1 MPKLQNIEK
10 TIFRLTMIVLLVGV
24 ITPAL
29 FASLCIADDD
39 TDTIILKDMNAEP
52 LLGND
57 AIELKLEID
66 NLANR
71 YVKTTPQITISKNNE
86 VIINEALGQ
95 YILLP
100 ERANTITVRYTKSF
114 FEEGTYTIESKL
126 KYEKKESNTLMKSL
140 TISSGGQIS
149 MENTKEIIKPSFDP
163 VKEIGRDEK
172 TSYMTLLIILS
183 IIIIFSFFRGNRY
196 QRIHPNEVKELLREV
211 IRDSERDDIAEDS
224 NIAPHKEKN
233 TAKNEEN
240 YNKKEDTNNTGNN
253 ENNQK
258 LITELGKDV
267 MQAINEEKKRLEE
280 EINDLERLHKKGILD
295 ADIFEKNKK
304 AIDDKLDQI
313 SIETLV
319 NSKRCTGELKND
331 ITVKL
336 KSREEK
342 IINSINMLD
351 KLYSDNI
358 IDEESYEKNKN
369 ELKNALN
376 QLKNIKNIN

>member
-1 MPKLQNIEK
+1 MPKLQDIEK

-39 TDTIILKDMNAEP
+39 TGTIILKDMNAE
-52 LLGND
+52 LLPGNE

-66 NLANR
+66 NLAST
-71 YVKTTPQITISKNNE
+71 YVTATPKITISKNKE
-86 VIINEALGQ
+86 VIIDEALGQ

-100 ERANTITVRYTKSF
+100 KRANTITVRYAKSF

-126 KYEKKESNTLMKSL
+126 KYEKKESNILMKSL
-140 TISSGGQIS
+140 TISSDWQIG
-149 MENTKEIIKPSFDP
+149 MENTKEIIKHSSDP
-163 VKEIGRDEK
+163 VKKIAHDDK
-172 TSYMTLLIILS
+172 TYYMTLLIILS
-183 IIIIFSFFRGNRY
+183 IISIFSFFRGSRY
-196 QRIHPNEVKELLREV
+196 QGIHPNEVKELLHEV
-211 IRDSERDDIAEDS
+211 IRDSKRDNIAGDS
-224 NIAPHKEKN
+224 NPAPHKEKD
-233 TAKNEEN
+233 TVKNEEN
-240 YNKKEDTNNTGNN
+240 YNKKEDTDNTGNN

-304 AIDDKLDQI
+304 SINDKLDQI
-313 SIETLV
+313 SIETVV
-319 NSKRCTGELKND
+319 NSKRCTDELKND

-342 IINSINMLD
+342 IINSITMLD